1 MGRITKMERIQLL
14 MKYIELVGNVTPAPQ
29 SDTRLAALG
38 ELRKL
43 LGLPDPASMKKAL
56 ILDERA
62 PLEIDMQKE
71 IMWIFQVPE
80 GKQSAIEY
88 DPATD
93 RYTIWFRG
101 GFKMYITSVGF
112 ATINADF
119 SQAFER
125 ATEKLETCANCGKP
139 SVIVEN
145 GRCQKCQ
152 DRVDAGI
159 G

>member
-29 SDTRLAALG
+29 SDSRLAALG

-80 GKQSAIEY
+80 GKQAAIEY
-88 DPATD
+88 DPARD

-101 GFKMYITSVGF
+101 GFKMYLTSAGL

-119 SQAFER
+119 SQAFDR
-125 ATEKLETCANCGKP
+125 ARSICQQCGEAFMPTEPNQRFCDKH
-139 SVIVEN
+139 
-145 GRCQKCQ
+145 
-152 DRVDAGI
+152 RVG
-159 G
+159 